1 MATKQQTQNKDG
13 FKRRSSNVTPVEQ
26 IRRLPDHLKSGYV
39 YKPTPSVN
47 VDDAF
52 NVDIPLSANWGK
64 AKHRLMFVL
73 QTVPGRDMAIARI
86 QNSKTVQLAG
96 DGSPV
101 RTSIYGVVGQSLTT
115 LSAITKLRGKTPVDA
130 ASNLAVGVI
139 NWNAAKTF
147 HLDARR
153 AAVYDPTFTQRVT
166 DLIEKHN
173 PTHVVLCG
181 HNVASSVLGLSSAPL
196 TDYVQERL
204 GWVIKKDGRLYT
216 PSLDLDPML
225 SVKKDDGGDGDSGE
239 GAGALAD
246 LLFAVSNHVAHLLYG
261 QHPFSLKAIKTTPV
275 YINTIDKFDKLMTVL
290 ERYDTMALDIE
301 TRNLTSYNNAVH
313 TVQFAVNTEKGFV
326 IPVDHPKGP
335 FTDDERL
342 YVKKKL
348 RAFIGRRSEEGRKT
362 FVGANIKFDTRV
374 LRAAL
379 KLNVIHHHVIDVTAG
394 EALLDEN
401 IALLPDAIRDHGQA
415 LMIPGDKQN
424 KRWTPEN
431 LRAIYTSYE
440 NDFYYKATFGKEQRN
455 LTALISPDDPA
466 FLMYAATDVVAVL
479 AIAQM
484 QVDRAKVQRVYSW
497 QEQRFVPYD
506 RLFTLHRLYH
516 MGRQSHGLS
525 TMEQHGSAIDLDYMI
540 SLTEPSSPLI
550 AELKEVYKQLR
561 SLKSVNAVNDE
572 LIRGVGIA
580 TRGGLF
586 SRATAGVTKVASKSA
601 GWLFSFNKP
610 AHKKALFI
618 EHLELEPL
626 SFSEKTGEPTIDKA
640 FLAKYAETYPEAKLG
655 QTIQEIQKLLSTYVV
670 GWIKLLRADP
680 DSISDKHFRAGYRF
694 FHDVTGRLASFKP
707 NHQNIPSRGRLAKLI
722 KRMFRAAKGEIQ
734 VRADYSA
741 HEVRMG
747 GIAARDPKILKS
759 FNAGLKL
766 RQQLLVTIGEDEIK
780 ALEDK
785 LKMEGDIH
793 IQNVFTVFK
802 KWVPKSHI
810 LRDTIKNIAFGL
822 FYGLGLLSLAAGLR
836 TNKIKAAVNELADLE
851 KQVKDGS
858 DKDLTADIERIQEEL
873 LRLRA
878 SEDKDFSNEA
888 QDVTDRFFAVFSGIK
903 SYLDTVSKHASDHC
917 VVSSWTGRQRRLFR
931 AMSGHQAF
939 VASAQRR
946 GKNAPI
952 QGSASE
958 IGISG
963 TMLSMEQYD
972 LFKAR
977 QRYMLKTFPKF
988 TRVVH
993 DASYFGVR
1001 YADVIPFIWC
1011 YQYCATFGIADEWS
1025 KRYGFPI
1032 PVPPEIEI
1040 EMSATEDE
1048 GYKWDWTMRGL
1059 RECIEKT
1066 ADALVAIGNITQ
1078 DERSDVIDQILAPAR
1093 DSDMMRELQQVF
1105 PILNVPAIPDELFDQ
1120 LTRTVPLPYRDG
1132 KKK

>member
-115 LSAITKLRGKTPVDA
+115 LSASTKLRGKTPVDA

-586 SRATAGVTKVASKSA
+586 SRAAAGVTKVASKSA

-694 FHDVTGRLASFKP
+694 FHVVTGRLASFKP

>member
-153 AAVYDPTFTQRVT
+153 AAVYDPTFTQRVK

-694 FHDVTGRLASFKP
+694 FHVVTGRLASFKP

>member
-26 IRRLPDHLKSGYV
+26 IRRLPEHLKSGYV

-86 QNSKTVQLAG
+86 QNAKTVQLAG
-96 DGSPV
+96 DGSTV

-115 LSAITKLRGKTPVDA
+115 LNAITKLRGKTPVDT

-153 AAVYDPTFTQRVT
+153 AAVYDPTFTQRVK

-225 SVKKDDGGDGDSGE
+225 SVKKDDGGDSDSGE

-261 QHPFSLKAIKTTPV
+261 QHPFSLKAVKTTPV

-694 FHDVTGRLASFKP
+694 FHVVTGRLASFKP

-1093 DSDMMRELQQVF
+1093 DSDMMRELQRVF

>member
-1 MATKQQTQNKDG
+1 MATKQQTQSKDG

-26 IRRLPDHLKSGYV
+26 IRRLPEHLKSGYV

-86 QNSKTVQLAG
+86 KNAKTVQLAG

-115 LSAITKLRGKTPVDA
+115 LSAITKLRGKTPVDT

-153 AAVYDPTFTQRVT
+153 AAVYDPTFTQRVK

-225 SVKKDDGGDGDSGE
+225 SVKKDDGGDSDSGE

-516 MGRQSHGLS
+516 MGRQSHGMS

-586 SRATAGVTKVASKSA
+586 SRAAAGVTKVASKSA

-680 DSISDKHFRAGYRF
+680 DSINDKHFRAAYRF
-694 FHDVTGRLASFKP
+694 FNVVTGRLASFKP

-1093 DSDMMRELQQVF
+1093 DSDMMRELQRVF

>member
-1 MATKQQTQNKDG
+1 MATKQQTQSKDG

-440 NDFYYKATFGKEQRN
+440 NDFYYKAAFGKEQRN

-694 FHDVTGRLASFKP
+694 FHVVTGRLASFKP